1 MMKERQRLGKSRKD
15 IFTHLLGEDEE
26 TGTVFT
32 QTELQASADLV
43 IVSGTG
49 PSAPPPPTNKKE
61 RKDIKTKGS
70 AKTDTT
76 SMTLICIL
84 RELALSPE
92 MQRKIRSELPA
103 SGAPLTCAN
112 TANLP
117 YLNAVINETLRLW
130 PAVPSGAQAVTPPAG
145 YWIAGTYVPGNVAV
159 RINHC
164 AIMTGYPPLSPEGEI
179 ERGGMRLTVL

>member
-1 MMKERQRLGKSRKD
+1 MLNDRQRLGKSRQD
-15 IFTHLLGEDEE
+15 IFAHLLGEDKE
-26 TGTVFT
+26 TGTAFT
-32 QTELQASADLV
+32 QIQLLASAELV
-43 IVSGTG
+43 IVAGTG
-49 PSAPPPPTNKKE
+49 LPLPLSLSTHTKKK
-61 RKDIKTKGS
+61 KDIRTKCR

-76 SMTLICIL
+76 SMTLICTL

-92 MQRKIRSELPA
+92 IQGKLRSELPP
-103 SGAPLTCAN
+103 SGTPLTCAN

-117 YLNAVINETLRLW
+117 YLNAVINEALRLW

-164 AIMTGYPPLSPEGEI
+164 AIMTGFFSPFFPFLPQ
-179 ERGGMRLTVL
+179 RVR